1 MPDRAVLAVQVA
13 YEVFRPLGQGE
24 DSVQIYDLGADGR
37 LIRVLFGQE
46 LQVFS

>member
-1 MPDRAVLAVQVA
+1 MPHRAVLAVQVA
-13 YEVFRPLGQGE
+13 YEVLRALGQGE
-24 DSVQIYDLGADGR
+24 DGAEIYDLGADGR